1 MLADAELR
9 ASALAVGVRGL
20 SSLHLHTCASC
31 SWCSCGALSAMAVRN
46 DLSKT
51 IRRIVR
57 FFYWFPKSLSS
68 SRRRTVKL
76 LWKSPGKSVA
86 MFLQTFFLLKNPTK
100 NKGKKKF
107 VSIELVS
114 FSRPELFAF
123 FHSWR
128 LIRQNC
134 KNILVGSSGLFRQ
147 RVPLQLYNLFMSMI
161 LSILFLPCF
170 SLRNVYRSSNMT
182 QITA

>member
-20 SSLHLHTCASC
+20 SSLRLHTCASC

-86 MFLQTFFLLKNPTK
+86 MFLQTIFLLKKP
-100 NKGKKKF
+100 NKK
-107 VSIELVS
+107 
-114 FSRPELFAF
+114 
-123 FHSWR
+123 
-128 LIRQNC
+128 
-134 KNILVGSSGLFRQ
+134 
-147 RVPLQLYNLFMSMI
+147 
-161 LSILFLPCF
+161 
-170 SLRNVYRSSNMT
+170 
-182 QITA
+182 